1 MQLSMQLNVFGCIKL
16 IRLINKTYRKPKRKL
31 IFSLC
36 NRFTYY
42 LVAYII
48 QSTKNKRLE
57 KRFNVW
63 SK

>member
-16 IRLINKTYRKPKRKL
+16 IRLINKHTENLSESLY
-31 IFSLC
+31 FSLC

>member
-1 MQLSMQLNVFGCIKL
+1 MHKINSFNKQKHIEKLSESL
-16 IRLINKTYRKPKRKL
+16 Y
-31 IFSLC
+31 FSLC
-36 NRFTYY
+36 NRFTSY